1 MKVIDSD
8 NYAASG
14 IETFFFPG
22 GEPHAKIPE
31 SFGDALLFLKPRTW
45 NDMGKAMAVL
55 GALWAQTSGGK
66 DHGHKVWLFC
76 PYFPGAR
83 QDRTDF
89 RTPVMKELMANILGE
104 CVHRL
109 YTFDLHSNTKTGIYI
124 EKNFMPADLLHWVTS
139 GTGVKQYVIAPDKGA
154 HDRALS
160 FADHIADE
168 YGERYRG
175 LVPVLQA
182 DKVRDFATGRITG
195 YTLPPLPGVGC
206 YIVVDDICDG
216 GATFNMLAEAFER
229 DQYGAAS
236 KLGLWVSHGIFSKG
250 PSAIHPKYEVIIT
263 TDSWARP
270 WTTDTPDRL
279 DVLSLQPIIDKIL
292 EESDE

>member
-83 QDRTDF
+83 QDRTDY

-109 YTFDLHSNTKTGIYI
+109 YTFDLHSNTSCGIHI
-124 EKNFMPADLLHWVTS
+124 ERNFMPADMLSWVHD
-139 GTGVKQYVIAPDKGA
+139 GGQYIIAPDKGA

-160 FADHIADE
+160 FANHMRSYE
-168 YGERYRG
+168 GKRG
-175 LVPVLQA
+175 LVPVIQA
-182 DKVRDFATGRITG
+182 DKVRDFAAGKITG

-206 YIVVDDICDG
+206 YTVVDDICDG
-216 GATFNMLAEAFER
+216 GATFNMLAEAFLK
-229 DQYGAAS
+229 DQYGPAS
-236 KLGLWVSHGIFSKG
+236 KLVLWVSHGIFSKG
-250 PSAIHPKYEVIIT
+250 LNAIHPKYEDIGT
-263 TDSWARP
+263 TDSWCEYNAQYFGRCDERV
-270 WTTDTPDRL
+270 T
-279 DVLSLQPIIDKIL
+279 VVSLQPIIDKII
-292 EESDE
+292 EESEHV